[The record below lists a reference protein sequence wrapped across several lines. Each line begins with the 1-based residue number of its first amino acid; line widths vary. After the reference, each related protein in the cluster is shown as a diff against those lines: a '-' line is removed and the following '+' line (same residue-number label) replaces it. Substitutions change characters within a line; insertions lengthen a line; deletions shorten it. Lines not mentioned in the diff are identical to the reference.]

1 MPTSFKQLVGTKSQA
16 FFNTETQLEKAR
28 IYTFYPGTD
37 FTTMSSPCFCWVAP
51 CAGIAQ
57 IEVWGAGGSTARGCC
72 CGIGTPGNPGAYA
85 RKTIKVQAGCYVYG
99 YPGYTT
105 GDGNTLCFKDCG
117 NATCVTWNGNFGQSG
132 CICAQG
138 GAGGWWICSTTPSG
152 YCCFLAN
159 GWCGTLFTNGCG
171 IICNKF
177 SGMWC
182 AQAYGGDVN
191 MPGGNSCVSFYG
203 CLPSCP
209 CLTYNHIALPP
220 YMFADCGGMITYTH
234 DADPGYSKW
243 SGNGLHQIMHNIN
256 GISRSPGGGVPWNY
270 CWSGGN
276 GCGCYENEA
285 CTSFI
290 PYGVGASPPMVC
302 PDVRDVGRRGGFGM
316 VRIKF
321 IAG

>member
-1 MPTSFKQLVGTKSQA
+1 
-16 FFNTETQLEKAR
+16 
-28 IYTFYPGTD
+28 
-37 FTTMSSPCFCWVAP
+37 
-51 CAGIAQ
+51 
-57 IEVWGAGGSTARGCC
+57 
-72 CGIGTPGNPGAYA
+72 
-85 RKTIKVQAGCYVYG
+85 
-99 YPGYTT
+99 
-105 GDGNTLCFKDCG
+105 
-117 NATCVTWNGNFGQSG
+117 
-132 CICAQG
+132 
-138 GAGGWWICSTTPSG
+138 
-152 YCCFLAN
+152 
-159 GWCGTLFTNGCG
+159 
-171 IICNKF
+171 
-177 SGMWC
+177 
-182 AQAYGGDVN
+182 
-191 MPGGNSCVSFYG
+191 MPGGISCVSFYG

-220 YMFADCGGMITYTH
+220 YMFSDCGGMITYTH